1 MSIFQH
7 RIKFADPDPLDDGLR
22 DEIANEQREADS
34 FQTLSDTSA
43 EELNKQWS
51 TIVKD
56 IEKDPD
62 WFKFSDD

>member
-22 DEIANEQREADS
+22 DEIASEQREADS

-62 WFKFSDD
+62 WFKFSED